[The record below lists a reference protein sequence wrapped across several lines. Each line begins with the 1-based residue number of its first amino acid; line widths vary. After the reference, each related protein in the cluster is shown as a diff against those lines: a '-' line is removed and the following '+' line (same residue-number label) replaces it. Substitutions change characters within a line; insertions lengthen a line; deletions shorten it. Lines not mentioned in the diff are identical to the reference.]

1 VTSRSF
7 PTNHDFDS
15 DNKMSASSSIDDD
28 RFDGLYLNVAQT
40 ARGIDP
46 LLHTLFSFL
55 RRRTDFFNEKG
66 TDVAVAKVNE
76 ILQCHVA
83 LYKKEEEE
91 KQEKKKLKQKKPK
104 TASSVSNSLPL
115 QDVVEIGKD
124 GTFDVSSSEQQG
136 QDKSNATVS
145 SSTPDDANDSKDG
158 KNVTPPT
165 TSAPDPVVDKS
176 QEDDEAGEDAK
187 VKVPPPLGNGGTV
200 PGKYVWTQTL
210 SEVNV
215 NVFVPENTRGR
226 DLNVV
231 IARNHLSVAL
241 RSAPKG
247 TFVVNAPLTKAVVV
261 DDSFWTVEDG
271 NRLCLNLQKVNTMEW
286 WEGVCVGDPAIDVK
300 TIQPES
306 SSLSDLDGETRTT
319 VEKMMYDQKQRALG
333 KPTSEEEKKMEI
345 FENFK
350 KQHPELDFS
359 QAKIT

>member
-1 VTSRSF
+1 
-7 PTNHDFDS
+7 
-15 DNKMSASSSIDDD
+15 
-28 RFDGLYLNVAQT
+28 
-40 ARGIDP
+40 
-46 LLHTLFSFL
+46 
-55 RRRTDFFNEKG
+55 
-66 TDVAVAKVNE
+66 VNE

-104 TASSVSNSLPL
+104 TASSVLNSLPL

-145 SSTPDDANDSKDG
+145 SSTPDDANDG

-176 QEDDEAGEDAK
+176 QEDEEAGEDAK